1 MMLGERRGHPLAVLQ
16 IDAGRRH
23 QILHRHVRGDFALA
37 HLLLDGFRQK
47 LDQRQPP

>member
-1 MMLGERRGHPLAVLQ
+1 MLGERRGHPLAVLQ
-16 IDAGRRH
+16 VYTRYRH
-23 QILHRHVRGDFALA
+23 QKLHRHVRGDFALA